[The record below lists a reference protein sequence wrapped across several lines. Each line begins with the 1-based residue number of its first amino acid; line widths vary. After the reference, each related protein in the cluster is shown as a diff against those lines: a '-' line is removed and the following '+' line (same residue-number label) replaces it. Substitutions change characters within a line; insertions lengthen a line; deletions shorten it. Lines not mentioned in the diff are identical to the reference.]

1 MKDKLNL
8 LPVDRVG
15 DISTEEFTNKYF
27 IPHVPVVLRDFAK
40 DWPALKKWKNHM
52 LHVYLKQQGGTVAK
66 PVKYSEYLVPSYA
79 ELSGSIN

>member
-27 IPHVPVVLRDFAK
+27 VPHVPVVLRDFDK
-40 DWPALKKWKNHM
+40 DWPALKKWNFDYFKNT
-52 LHVYLKQQGGTVAK
+52 YY
-66 PVKYSEYLVPSYA
+66 PNPPSR
-79 ELSGSIN
+79 

>member
-27 IPHVPVVLRDFAK
+27 APHVPVVLRDFAK
-40 DWPALKKWKNHM
+40 DWPALKK
-52 LHVYLKQQGGTVAK
+52 
-66 PVKYSEYLVPSYA
+66 
-79 ELSGSIN
+79 